1 MLKRYMHNRERY
13 FIGQD
18 SNRVVRPFEWGTEF
32 VPKEFN
38 GENPRQ
44 FFADYSSDSIAQSD
58 KIFELPTNIAFDVRG
73 TDLTWQSAIVSD
85 SPENNVVRGKFFP
98 YEKNKKSAVVILPHW
113 NAKPET
119 YFALC
124 RLFNKVG
131 VSAFRLTLPYHEER
145 MPPHL
150 ERADYLVA
158 PNIGLTLQSV
168 TQAVLDT
175 KAAVQWLKSQGYEKI
190 GLVGTS
196 VGSCIGF
203 LAFVHDLQIDSAVF
217 NHVSNYVA
225 DVVWKGLTTH
235 HVKESLAKEISL
247 VELRHY
253 WSQISPA
260 SYMSKLAAQTPRSQ
274 KYIYTLYD
282 LSFPVELSRDTL
294 NDLRKNKIKH
304 SKTALPCGHYTLGE
318 SPWKYIDGYKIVSFL
333 KWHLR

>member
-13 FIGQD
+13 FISQD
-18 SNRVVRPFEWGTEF
+18 KNRIVRPFEWGTEF
-32 VPKEFN
+32 VSEEIN
-38 GENPRQ
+38 SENPRQ
-44 FFADYSSDSIAQSD
+44 FFSELAKNTVAESDDFFALTDEIDFNVQG
-58 KIFELPTNIAFDVRG
+58 N
-73 TDLTWQSAIVSD
+73 DLTWESAVKTTYA
-85 SPENNVVRGKFFP
+85 ENNLVRAKFFP

-119 YFALC
+119 YFALA

-131 VSAFRLTLPYHEER
+131 ISAFRLTLPYHEER
-145 MPPHL
+145 NPPHL

-158 PNIGLTLQSV
+158 PNIGLTLQSIK
-168 TQAVLDT
+168 QAVLDT
-175 KAAVQWLKSQGYEKI
+175 RASVQWLKNQGYEKI

-203 LAFVHDLQIDSAVF
+203 LAFVHELQIDSVVF

-235 HVKESLAKEISL
+235 HVRESLEKEISL
-247 VELRHY
+247 EELREY

-260 SYMSKLAAQTPRSQ
+260 SYMTKLAAQKPRSQ

-282 LSFPVELSRDTL
+282 LSFPVELSRNTI
-294 NDLRKNKIKH
+294 NSLREHNIKH
-304 SKTALPCGHYTLGE
+304 SKTTLPCGHYTLGE